1 MDKKTKNWY
10 NPLTIIFFVTTLIL
24 YLMVIEKIKTQEKFL
39 IDIWNLLTNE
49 TFISSLLGAGIA
61 GGFSVYVLKKQSDQN
76 EKMLE
81 AQLKNSRDQFYT
93 QNKLELEKLQ
103 FEHNLHDLQIL
114 KDTINEYLKTALEVQ
129 SNEIVKLYMIQKF
142 IQDNNQVITEP
153 SAVKIW
159 KEIYE
164 KLNSTISDIR
174 FLQNLALSTYLTN
187 SNYIKNELFSLFNEN
202 SIFIEL
208 DTKLSKFLEITRE
221 EIHEQNVS
229 KFELSEYVRLRQ
241 LLKEVADALSNLAG
255 KDIPNTIQRE
265 RKYLD
270 NLLEE
275 SKNSTP

>member
-10 NPLTIIFFVTTLIL
+10 NPLTIIFIVTTLIL
-24 YLMVIEKIKTQEKFL
+24 YLMLIEKIKTQEKFL

-129 SNEIVKLYMIQKF
+129 NNEIVKLYMIQKF

>member
-1 MDKKTKNWY
+1 MKTELNWY
-10 NPLTIIFFVTTLIL
+10 KLWSRIFLCTTIVL
-24 YLMVIEKIKTQEKFL
+24 YLMVFGKVKTPEKLLF
-39 IDIWNLLTNE
+39 DIWNIATNE
-49 TFISSLLGAGIA
+49 TFLSSLFGAGIA